1 VLGFAP
7 LANERAQS
15 EYSNNYQRERDV
27 TALAGKQ
34 VLIIGGSSGI
44 GLAAAKAAARAGAH
58 VTVAARTL
66 ARLESATVDIGH
78 GAKSRVIDTSDDES
92 VEEFFRN
99 SVWDHV
105 VASAG
110 AGGRGRLPDMT
121 VASAQDVMNTKFWG
135 YFRIARA
142 AKISPTGSLT
152 FIGGK
157 LATRPTPG
165 TALIASVN
173 AAIEGL
179 TRGLAIDLAP
189 TRVNTISPGVI
200 DTPLWDQM
208 AQAAR
213 EAMYK
218 KAAETL
224 PAHRIGQPDDVAQAL
239 VFMMTNP
246 FITGTVMHLEGG
258 ALLV

>member
-1 VLGFAP
+1 MG
-7 LANERAQS
+7 
-15 EYSNNYQRERDV
+15 
-27 TALAGKQ
+27 
-34 VLIIGGSSGI
+34 
-44 GLAAAKAAARAGAH
+44 
-58 VTVAARTL
+58 
-66 ARLESATVDIGH
+66 
-78 GAKSRVIDTSDDES
+78 RVIDTSDDDS

-110 AGGRGRLPDMT
+110 AGGRGKLPDLQ
-121 VASAQDVMNTKFWG
+121 VADAQAIMNIKYWG

-157 LATRPTPG
+157 LAARPTPG
-165 TALIASVN
+165 TALIASIN
-173 AAIEGL
+173 SAIEGL
-179 TRGLAIDLAP
+179 TRGLAVDLAP

-208 AQAAR
+208 STAAR

-224 PAHRIGQPDDVAQAL
+224 PARRIGQPEDVAQAL
-239 VFMMTNP
+239 IFLMTNP
-246 FITGTVMHLEGG
+246 FATGMVMNLEGG

>member
-1 VLGFAP
+1 VTT
-7 LANERAQS
+7 LAS
-15 EYSNNYQRERDV
+15 
-27 TALAGKQ
+27 KQ

-44 GLAAAKAAARAGAH
+44 GLAAAKAAAEAGAH

-66 ARLESATVDIGH
+66 ARLENAAREIGH
-78 GAKSRVIDTSDDES
+78 GARARTIDTSDDES
-92 VEEFFRN
+92 VEDFFRN
-99 SVWDHV
+99 TVWDHV

-110 AGGRGRLPDMT
+110 AGGRGKLPDMKM
-121 VASAQDVMNTKFWG
+121 ADAQDVMNTKFWG

-142 AKISPTGSLT
+142 AKISPAGSLT

-157 LATRPTPG
+157 LGTRPTQG

-179 TRGLAIDLAP
+179 TRGLAVDLAP

-208 AQAAR
+208 APAAR
-213 EAMYK
+213 EAMYR
-218 KAAETL
+218 KAAETI
-224 PAHRIGQPDDVAQAL
+224 PARRIGQPEDVAQAL

-246 FITGTVMHLEGG
+246 FVTGTVLHLEGG

>member
-1 VLGFAP
+1 MPSL
-7 LANERAQS
+7 
-15 EYSNNYQRERDV
+15 
-27 TALAGKQ
+27 TGKQ

-44 GLAAAKAAARAGAH
+44 GLATAKAAAEAGAK
-58 VTVAARTL
+58 VTIAARTQ
-66 ARLESATVDIGH
+66 ARLDEAAAEIGH
-78 GAKSRVIDTSDDES
+78 GAVARAIDTSDDDS

-105 VASAG
+105 VASAV
-110 AGGRGRLPDMT
+110 AGGRGRLPDMKMPD
-121 VASAQDVMNTKFWG
+121 ALAVMNTKFWG

-157 LATRPTPG
+157 LAHRPVAG
-165 TALIASVN
+165 TSLIASVN
-173 AAIEGL
+173 SAIEGL
-179 TRGLAIDLAP
+179 TRGLAVDLAP

-208 AQAAR
+208 SAGAR
-213 EAMYK
+213 EAMYT

-224 PAHRIGQPDDVAQAL
+224 PARRIGQPEDVAQAL
-239 VFMMTNP
+239 VFLMTNP
-246 FITGTVMHLEGG
+246 FATGMVMNLEGG

>member
-1 VLGFAP
+1 MTV
-7 LANERAQS
+7 
-15 EYSNNYQRERDV
+15 
-27 TALAGKQ
+27 LAGKQ

-44 GLAAAKAAARAGAH
+44 GLAAAKAAAKAGGH
-58 VTVAARTL
+58 VTIAARTQ
-66 ARLESATVDIGH
+66 ARLESAVDEIGH
-78 GAKSRVIDTSDDES
+78 GAKARAIDTSDDES

-99 SVWDHV
+99 TVWDHV

-110 AGGRGRLPDMT
+110 AGGRGKLPDMT
-121 VASAQDVMNTKFWG
+121 LANAQDVMNTKFWG
-135 YFRIARA
+135 YFRIGRA

-157 LATRPTPG
+157 LGTKPTAG

-173 AAIEGL
+173 AAVEGL
-179 TRGLAIDLAP
+179 TRGLAVDLAP

-208 AQAAR
+208 SAQAR

-218 KAAETL
+218 KAGGNLAC
-224 PAHRIGQPDDVAQAL
+224 PPHRSAG
-239 VFMMTNP
+239 
-246 FITGTVMHLEGG
+246 
-258 ALLV
+258 

>member
-1 VLGFAP
+1 M
-7 LANERAQS
+7 QS
-15 EYSNNYQRERDV
+15 VETTRERDV
-27 TALAGKQ
+27 TVLAGKQ

-44 GLAAAKAAARAGAH
+44 GLAAAKAAAKAGAH
-58 VTVAARTL
+58 VTVAARTQ
-66 ARLESATVDIGH
+66 ARLESAPPTRSVT
-78 GAKSRVIDTSDDES
+78 APKRAPSTPATMSS

-110 AGGRGRLPDMT
+110 AGGRGKLPDMT
-121 VASAQDVMNTKFWG
+121 IAECAGRNEHQILGLFPHWTRGENFPD
-135 YFRIARA
+135 RIADIHRRQARYA
-142 AKISPTGSLT
+142 ADAGHGVDR
-152 FIGGK
+152 IGEC
-157 LATRPTPG
+157 R
-165 TALIASVN
+165 V
-173 AAIEGL
+173 EGL
-179 TRGLAIDLAP
+179 TRGLAVDLAP

-208 AQAAR
+208 SAQAR

-224 PAHRIGQPDDVAQAL
+224 PARRIGQPEDVAQAL
-239 VFMMTNP
+239 IFMMTNP
-246 FITGTVMHLEGG
+246 FATGTVLHLEGG

>member
-1 VLGFAP
+1 MA
-7 LANERAQS
+7 S
-15 EYSNNYQRERDV
+15 
-27 TALAGKQ
+27 LAGKQ

-44 GLAAAKAAARAGAH
+44 GLAAAKAAAEAGAH

-66 ARLESATVDIGH
+66 ARLESATATIGH
-78 GAKSRVIDTSDDES
+78 DAKARTIDTSDDDS

-110 AGGRGRLPDMT
+110 AGGRGKLPDMKI
-121 VASAQDVMNTKFWG
+121 ADAQDAMNTKFWG
-135 YFRIARA
+135 YFRIGRA

-157 LATRPTPG
+157 LGTRPTPG

-179 TRGLAIDLAP
+179 TRGLAVDLAP

-208 AQAAR
+208 SPQAR

-224 PAHRIGQPDDVAQAL
+224 PARRIGQPEDVAQAL
-239 VFMMTNP
+239 IFLMTNP
-246 FITGTVMHLEGG
+246 FATGTVLHLEGG

>member
-1 VLGFAP
+1 M
-7 LANERAQS
+7 
-15 EYSNNYQRERDV
+15 
-27 TALAGKQ
+27 
-34 VLIIGGSSGI
+34 
-44 GLAAAKAAARAGAH
+44 
-58 VTVAARTL
+58 AARTL
-66 ARLESATVDIGH
+66 ARLESAAAEIGH
-78 GAKSRVIDTSDDES
+78 GAKARTIDTSDDES

-110 AGGRGRLPDMT
+110 AGGRGKLPDMT
-121 VASAQDVMNTKFWG
+121 IAGAQDVMNTKFWG

-157 LATRPTPG
+157 LAHRPTQG

-173 AAIEGL
+173 SAVEGL

-208 AQAAR
+208 SAAAR
-213 EAMYK
+213 DAMYK
-218 KAAETL
+218 KASETL
-224 PAHRIGQPDDVAQAL
+224 PARRIGQPEDVAQAL
-239 VFMMTNP
+239 VFLMTNP
-246 FITGTVMHLEGG
+246 FATGMVMNLERRRV
-258 ALLV
+258 LV

>member
-1 VLGFAP
+1 MTT
-7 LANERAQS
+7 LAS
-15 EYSNNYQRERDV
+15 
-27 TALAGKQ
+27 KQ

-44 GLAAAKAAARAGAH
+44 GLAAAKAAAEAGAH

-66 ARLESATVDIGH
+66 ARLENAAREIGH
-78 GAKSRVIDTSDDES
+78 GARARTIDTSDDES
-92 VEEFFRN
+92 VEDFFRN
-99 SVWDHV
+99 TVWDHV

-110 AGGRGRLPDMT
+110 AGGRGKLPDMKM
-121 VASAQDVMNTKFWG
+121 ADAQDVMNTKFWG

-142 AKISPTGSLT
+142 AKISPAGSLT

-157 LATRPTPG
+157 LGTRPTQG

-179 TRGLAIDLAP
+179 TRGLAVDLAP

-208 AQAAR
+208 APAAR
-213 EAMYK
+213 EAMYR
-218 KAAETL
+218 KAAETI
-224 PAHRIGQPDDVAQAL
+224 PARRIGQPEDVAQAL

-246 FITGTVMHLEGG
+246 FVTGTVLHLEGG

>member
-1 VLGFAP
+1 M
-7 LANERAQS
+7 
-15 EYSNNYQRERDV
+15 
-27 TALAGKQ
+27 TTLAGKQ

-44 GLAAAKAAARAGAH
+44 GLAAAKAAAEAGAH

-66 ARLESATVDIGH
+66 ARLENAAREIGH
-78 GAKSRVIDTSDDES
+78 GARARTIDTSDDES
-92 VEEFFRN
+92 VEDFFRN
-99 SVWDHV
+99 TVWDHV

-110 AGGRGRLPDMT
+110 AGGRGKLPDMKM
-121 VASAQDVMNTKFWG
+121 ADAQDVMNTKFWG

-142 AKISPTGSLT
+142 AKISPAGSLT

-157 LATRPTPG
+157 LGTRPTQG

-179 TRGLAIDLAP
+179 TRGLAVDLAP

-208 AQAAR
+208 TPASR
-213 EAMYK
+213 EAMYR
-218 KAAETL
+218 KAAETI
-224 PAHRIGQPDDVAQAL
+224 PARRIGQPEDVAQAL

>member
-1 VLGFAP
+1 M
-7 LANERAQS
+7 
-15 EYSNNYQRERDV
+15 
-27 TALAGKQ
+27 TALAGKS

-44 GLAAAKAAARAGAH
+44 GLAAAKAAAAAGAK
-58 VTVAARTL
+58 VTIAARHQD
-66 ARLESATVDIGH
+66 RLDSAATAIGH
-78 GAKSRVIDTSDDES
+78 GTSGRGIDTSDDES
-92 VEEFFRN
+92 VEDFFRN

-110 AGGRGRLPDMT
+110 AGGRGRLPDMN
-121 VASAQDVMNTKFWG
+121 VADAQAVMNTKYWG

-152 FIGGK
+152 FIGGN
-157 LATRPTPG
+157 LAARPTQG
-165 TALIASVN
+165 TALIASIN

-179 TRGLAIDLAP
+179 TRGLAVDLAP

-208 AQAAR
+208 APAAR
-213 EAMYK
+213 DAMYK
-218 KAAETL
+218 KAAEML
-224 PAHRIGQPDDVAQAL
+224 PARRIGQPEDVAQAL
-239 VFMMTNP
+239 VFLMTNP
-246 FITGTVMHLEGG
+246 FATGMVMNLEGG

>member
-1 VLGFAP
+1 MI
-7 LANERAQS
+7 
-15 EYSNNYQRERDV
+15 
-27 TALAGKQ
+27 ALAGKQ

-44 GLAAAKAAARAGAH
+44 GLAAGKAAAEAGAH
-58 VTVAARTL
+58 VTIAARTQDRL
-66 ARLESATVDIGH
+66 AKAAADIGH
-78 GAKSRVIDTSDDES
+78 GATARTIDTSDDDS
-92 VEEFFRN
+92 VEAFFRN
-99 SVWDHV
+99 TVWDHI

-110 AGGRGRLPDMT
+110 AGGRGKLPDMKMPD
-121 VASAQDVMNTKFWG
+121 AQAVMNTKFWG

-173 AAIEGL
+173 SAIEGL
-179 TRGLAIDLAP
+179 TRGLAVDLAP

-208 AQAAR
+208 APAAR
-213 EAMYK
+213 QAMYQ
-218 KAAETL
+218 KASETL
-224 PAHRIGQPDDVAQAL
+224 PARRVGQPADVAQAL
-239 VFMMTNP
+239 VFLMTNP
-246 FITGTVMHLEGG
+246 FMTGHVLHLEGG